1 MWIEESE
8 QKMISDMCTTVE
20 TIRHMRKY
28 PKEKDVC
35 LSYLD
40 KYTDRTRFTPA
51 KNYTEYFHE
60 FNPFTPARTAL
71 SNHKSSAVSRCTKSR
86 MTTM

>member
-1 MWIEESE
+1 
-8 QKMISDMCTTVE
+8 MITDMYTTVE
-20 TIRHMRKY
+20 TIRKMRKY

-40 KYTDRTRFTPA
+40 KFTDKTRFTPA

-60 FNPFTPARTAL
+60 FNSFTPARTCHSNYKSYTNSRL
-71 SNHKSSAVSRCTKSR
+71 SKSR